1 MRMFSNQIAFDL
13 TLDVSFHSPDP
24 ELFEDGVLGILFFFF
39 DRPFLVFLFINFL
52 WEYHKRC
59 FVFID
64 IFLCFILCRACSY
77 AVNLFILKF
86 WMLLITSCLR
96 LLNSSI
102 KFLVN
107 RAQLEFFNNRYANL
121 VFRLIVGA
129 PYVLSV
135 LSVIF
140 HLEKIFSTIMLLR
153 IMDNNRIEHYNL
165 LVALLWSLFFVL
177 CCDYQPFLSWMV
189 GCPWFC

>member
-64 IFLCFILCRACSY
+64 IFLCFILCRACTY
-77 AVNLFILKF
+77 APLTYL
-86 WMLLITSCLR
+86 
-96 LLNSSI
+96 
-102 KFLVN
+102 
-107 RAQLEFFNNRYANL
+107 Y
-121 VFRLIVGA
+121 
-129 PYVLSV
+129 
-135 LSVIF
+135 
-140 HLEKIFSTIMLLR
+140 
-153 IMDNNRIEHYNL
+153 
-165 LVALLWSLFFVL
+165 
-177 CCDYQPFLSWMV
+177 
-189 GCPWFC
+189 

>member
-1 MRMFSNQIAFDL
+1 
-13 TLDVSFHSPDP
+13 
-24 ELFEDGVLGILFFFF
+24 
-39 DRPFLVFLFINFL
+39 
-52 WEYHKRC
+52 
-59 FVFID
+59 
-64 IFLCFILCRACSY
+64 
-77 AVNLFILKF
+77 
-86 WMLLITSCLR
+86 MLLITSCLR

-107 RAQLEFFNNRYANL
+107 RAQLEFLNNRYANL

-135 LSVIF
+135 LSVTF

-165 LVALLWSLFFVL
+165 LVALL
-177 CCDYQPFLSWMV
+177 
-189 GCPWFC
+189 